1 MSAKGQIVH
10 LYELWDVL
18 IREYKWSY
26 NDVMEA
32 DPEHLVEIISIKQN
46 KNKRAYRDV
55 VDASLAFDNVND
67 K

>member
-1 MSAKGQIVH
+1 M
-10 LYELWDVL
+10 
-18 IREYKWSY
+18 
-26 NDVMEA
+26 MEA

-46 KNKRAYRDV
+46 KNKREYRDV